1 MKKKFIYPIIT
12 LVVSLWLVSC
22 QSDFLD
28 IKPDKS
34 LVIPSTLNDFQSLMD
49 NPNVMN
55 KAPGLGEL
63 ACDDYYTSEEALLS
77 RHIIERNSYTWE
89 DDIYEGAAVPD
100 WNTLYQQV
108 FYANVV
114 LEGLGKLD
122 KTTVNLQKWNQIK
135 GSALFYRA
143 IAFYN
148 LARTF
153 ASPYNEKST
162 QADLGIPLRMNADIN
177 AKYPRATLHETYQRI
192 ILDLKLSIHFLPEN
206 VQYNTRPSI
215 PAVYALLARIYLSMN
230 NYQEAYLY
238 ADSCLQLRN
247 GLLDYSQLDSTAR
260 LPFRT
265 LGTNKEVIF
274 YSYLITYATF
284 TARTTMIDSGLYRS
298 YQPDDLRKSIFFTLR
313 YGPPHFRGSYT
324 GNLYVFG
331 GLSTDEMYLIRA
343 ECLARKGNTDQ
354 ALNDLNTL
362 LITRYKKGTF
372 IPLEASSDELIP
384 LILNERRKELVFRG
398 LRWSDLRRLNLER
411 TYPTTLIRMLNG
423 KKYVLMPND
432 PKYTMP
438 IPDNEIAI
446 SGIKQNRR

>member
-1 MKKKFIYPIIT
+1 MKRKFAYPIIT
-12 LVVSLWLVSC
+12 LVISLLLVSC

-55 KAPGLGEL
+55 ITPGLGEL

-77 RHIIERNSYTWE
+77 SPVIERNSYTWKE
-89 DDIYEGAAVPD
+89 DIYEGSSVPD
-100 WNTLYQQV
+100 WDIPYQQV

-114 LEGLGKLD
+114 LEGLDKLD
-122 KTTVNLQKWNQIK
+122 TTTVNHQKWDQIK

-143 IAFYN
+143 LAFYN

-153 ASPYNEKST
+153 AAPYEGKSAQT
-162 QADLGIPLRMNADIN
+162 GLGIPIRMSADIN
-177 AKYPRATLHETYQRI
+177 AKYPRATLQQTYQQI
-192 ILDLKLSIHFLPEN
+192 IQDLKLSIHFLPEQ

-230 NYQEAYLY
+230 EYDQALLY

-247 GLLDYSQLDSTAR
+247 ELLDYNQLDSTVR
-260 LPFRT
+260 LPFHT
-265 LGTNKEVIF
+265 LGPNKEVIF
-274 YSYLITYATF
+274 YGYLITYATF
-284 TARTTMIDSGLYRS
+284 SARTTMIDSILYRS
-298 YQPDDLRKSIFFTLR
+298 YNSDDLRKAIFFTLR
-313 YGPPHFRGSYT
+313 DGTPHFRGSYT
-324 GNLYVFG
+324 SNLYIFG
-331 GLSTDEMYLIRA
+331 GLATDEIYLIRA
-343 ECLARKGNTDQ
+343 ECLAREGKTEQ

-362 LITRYKKGTF
+362 LKTRYKKGTF
-372 IPLEASSDELIP
+372 IPVETSSDELIP

-398 LRWSDLRRLNLER
+398 LRWPDLRRLNLEG
-411 TYPTTLIRMLNG
+411 TYPTTLMRMLNG
-423 KKYVLMPND
+423 EKYVLMPND

-446 SGIKQNRR
+446 SGIKQNKR